1 MFFFFKLLLL
11 VHYGESSIDL
21 CPPACSCG
29 VIETHGLIVN
39 CSSRHLTNVPDLPI
53 ITVKLYLQNNV
64 ITTIPPGALD
74 HLVSLQEVDVSRNP
88 WNCDCSILYLKAW
101 LAAQP
106 VQRNPANVQCATSQ
120 LASMKAFQNLT
131 GNEMPR
137 CGRPWPI
144 KCKRFFVRDLYIN
157 GLAVVVLIFMSYIA
171 RMARKLSCRVAVS
184 PRSLQNTF
192 SKETSKS
199 K

>member
-1 MFFFFKLLLL
+1 MLLLS
-11 VHYGESSIDL
+11 VGFGESSIDS
-21 CPPACSCG
+21 CPTSCSCG

-39 CSSRHLTNVPDLPI
+39 CSSRHLITVPDLPFT
-53 ITVKLYLQNNV
+53 TVKLYLQNNFM
-64 ITTIPPGALD
+64 TTVPPGALD
-74 HLVSLQEVDVSRNP
+74 HLVSLQEVDVSGNP

-101 LAAQP
+101 FDSQP
-106 VQRNPANVQCATSQ
+106 VQRNPAKVQCATPHS
-120 LASMKAFQNLT
+120 ASMKAFQDLT
-131 GNEMPR
+131 GNEIPR

-184 PRSLQNTF
+184 TRSFQKT
-192 SKETSKS
+192 SMKENSKS